1 MRLLLLGCTGFV
13 GKELVPTLL
22 NENHEIY
29 IVSRKPISKLKLDLD
44 FNKFKFFQIDLSKEK
59 NWNNE
64 NLLNILRETDGII
77 NLMGEPIAEKKW
89 TSEQKQEIE
98 NSRINTTK
106 FMMKT
111 LKDLKINPKVIIN
124 GSAIGYYGTSL
135 SGEFTENSIGGKD
148 FLANLCKKWEAVAA
162 QKPFFSRLVIF
173 RIGIVLEADGGA
185 LGKMLPIFKVGLGGS
200 IGDGKQWMSWIHRT
214 DLCALITQ
222 ALVDKK
228 YSGVFNAVAPNP
240 VLMREFSQTLGKC
253 LNRPAEKPFF
263 SRLVIFRIGIVLEK
277 DGGALGKMLPIFK
290 VGLGGPI
297 GDGKQWM
304 SWIHRTDLCAL
315 IIQALVD
322 KKYSGV
328 FNAVAPNPVL
338 MKEFSQ
344 TLGKCLNR
352 PNLLPVPGA
361 VLKILLGDGAKV
373 VLEGQKVIS
382 SKIKN
387 YNFKYP
393 LLEKAIYASTKN

>member
-22 NENHEIY
+22 NENHEIC

-44 FNKFKFFQIDLSKEK
+44 FNKFKFVQIDLSKEQ

-64 NLLNILRETDGII
+64 NIGNILRETDGII

-89 TSEQKQEIE
+89 TSLQKKEIE

-111 LKDLKINPKVIIN
+111 LKNLKINPKVIIN

-135 SGEFTENSIGGKD
+135 SSEFTENSIVGKD
-148 FLANLCKKWEAVAA
+148 FLANLCKQWEAVAA
-162 QKPFFSRLVIF
+162 EKPFFSRLVIF

-185 LGKMLPIFKVGLGGS
+185 LGKMLPVFK
-200 IGDGKQWMSWIHRT
+200 I
-214 DLCALITQ
+214 
-222 ALVDKK
+222 
-228 YSGVFNAVAPNP
+228 
-240 VLMREFSQTLGKC
+240 
-253 LNRPAEKPFF
+253 
-263 SRLVIFRIGIVLEK
+263 
-277 DGGALGKMLPIFK
+277 
-290 VGLGGPI
+290 GLGGPI
-297 GDGKQWM
+297 GDGMQWM
-304 SWIHRTDLCAL
+304 SWIHRSDLCSL
-315 IIQALVD
+315 INRSLVD
-322 KKYSGV
+322 KKYSGI
-328 FNAVAPNPVL
+328 FNAVAPEPVL
-338 MKEFSQ
+338 MKDFSQ

-352 PNLLPVPGA
+352 PNLLPVPGT

-382 SKIKN
+382 TKLKN
-387 YNFKYP
+387 FNFKYP
-393 LLEKAIYASTKN
+393 LLENAISASTKN